1 MNFLSTKIAWNYLRF
16 REKDKNISFMIKICF
31 IGIFIGTFALML
43 TLIITNGFE
52 KVIHEK
58 MQGITSQVVIH
69 APGKRIDD
77 ENIKE
82 VIQKEF
88 PQYITAMSSSSVRQL
103 ILDHNDQQNIL
114 FVKGI
119 EPEHEGKVSSIE
131 QKIIKPRLHSTN
143 SVGLS
148 PSESENNLL
157 SNLLEKNQ
165 IIIGHKLAH
174 GHNLK
179 IGDEVKLLVPKPQR
193 KDQIALKKTKAI
205 ISGIFKV
212 GLEEYD
218 NNFAYSSLDFLK
230 SVLNEKKGVDQI
242 SLKLNDEEKSFSKI
256 LSTSLGLIPNQET
269 QIIKLLKKRLIGLTV
284 NSWRDLYPALVSSL
298 KLEKYVMF
306 FILALISL
314 VACMNMISLLFM
326 QIQSKKRDIAIFKA
340 MGMPHKKIKNIF
352 LSIGLSITFLAST
365 LGLISAAIAGHLLEK
380 YPFIELPD
388 VYYVSHLP
396 ARLDPEIFLV
406 VFVCIMILGFL
417 STWIPAKRSRK
428 INIVEVLRKE

>member
-16 REKDKNISFMIKICF
+16 REKDKNISFMMKICF
-31 IGIFIGTFALML
+31 AGIFIGTFALML

-58 MQGITSQVVIH
+58 MQGITSQVIIH
-69 APGKRIDD
+69 APGKKIDD

-82 VIQKEF
+82 VLQKEF
-88 PQYITAMSSSSVRQL
+88 PKYITAASSSSIKQL
-103 ILDHNDQQNIL
+103 ILDHNNQQTVL
-114 FVKGI
+114 FAKGVD
-119 EPEHEGKVSSIE
+119 PEEEGKVSSIE
-131 QKIIKPRLHSTN
+131 QKIIKPKLAT
-143 SVGLS
+143 L
-148 PSESENNLL
+148 P
-157 SNLLEKNQ
+157 NLLEKNQ
-165 IIIGHKLAH
+165 IIIGYKMAQA
-174 GHNLK
+174 HNLE
-179 IGDEVKLLVPKPQR
+179 IGTEVKLLIPKPQR

-218 NNFAYSSLDFLK
+218 NNFSYASLDFLK
-230 SVLNEKKGVDQI
+230 SIFNEKKGVDQI
-242 SLKLNDEEKSFSKI
+242 SLTLNSEEKDFSISKL
-256 LSTSLGLIPNQET
+256 LSTSFGLIPSKET
-269 QIIKLLKKRLIGLTV
+269 QIIKTLKKRLIGLTV
-284 NSWRDLYPALVSSL
+284 NSWRDLYPALVASL

-365 LGLISAAIAGHLLEK
+365 LGLISAATAGYFLEK

-396 ARLDPEIFLV
+396 ARLDPEIFVV
-406 VFVCIMILGFL
+406 VFICIMILGFL
-417 STWIPAKRSRK
+417 STWIPAKRSKK

>member
-43 TLIITNGFE
+43 TLIIMNGFE

-58 MQGITSQVVIH
+58 MQGITSQAIIH
-69 APGKRIDD
+69 VPGKRIDG

-82 VIQKEF
+82 VLLKEF
-88 PQYITAMSSSSVRQL
+88 PQYISVASSSSVRQL
-103 ILDHNDQQNIL
+103 ILDHNNQQTVL
-114 FVKGI
+114 FVKGV
-119 EPEHEGKVSSIE
+119 EPEDEGKVSSIE
-131 QKIIKPRLHSTN
+131 KKIIKPKLRL
-143 SVGLS
+143 L
-148 PSESENNLL
+148 P
-157 SNLLEKNQ
+157 NLLEKNQ
-165 IIIGHKLAH
+165 IIIGYKMAQAN
-174 GHNLK
+174 NLE
-179 IGDEVKLLVPKPQR
+179 IGTEVKLLIPKPQR

-218 NNFAYSSLDFLK
+218 NNLAYSSLDFLK

-242 SLKLNDEEKSFSKI
+242 SLKLNSEEKAFSPIKT
-256 LSTSLGLIPNQET
+256 LSRFLGLITNKET
-269 QIIKLLKKRLIGLTV
+269 QIIKSLRKRLIGLTV
-284 NSWRDLYPALVSSL
+284 SSWKDLCPALVSSL
-298 KLEKYVMF
+298 KLEKYVAF

-326 QIQSKKRDIAIFKA
+326 QIQNKKRDIAIFKA

-352 LSIGLSITFLAST
+352 LLIGLSITFLAST
-365 LGLISAAIAGHLLEK
+365 LGLIFAAIAGHFLEK

-396 ARLDPEIFLV
+396 ARLDAEIFLV
-406 VFVCIMILGFL
+406 VFICIMILGFL